1 MIGTAVVLP
10 GIFGYSSVIGFISGA
25 DPGANFVLS
34 AIFGFLLMAPL
45 GFIYIFIAG
54 VLPRSGG
61 DYVWISRT
69 LNPILGFISGW
80 GLWISIVA
88 IVGLDGFL
96 TGTLIIPI
104 TLVSFSSVFHNS
116 SLLSAAATAGT
127 PTGGFLIGLFMIA
140 VSSLIILPGPK
151 AFSRIQTVLFVVIM
165 VGTLTSFG
173 ILLTSTHQ
181 QFVTS
186 LTGFAGTN
194 VTYDGVIS
202 KAQSMNWSFVPV
214 ALTPTLTSI
223 PLAVLVYN
231 GFNYSAAASGEIK
244 NVKKSMLIGIFGSL
258 VFSMVITVVGVT
270 LTQNI
275 LSYKFIQ
282 ASFFLS
288 GNGNFPLPAP
298 PWMPL
303 FLTAL
308 NPNVA
313 VVTLVQAAWVISIFW
328 NTAAFLLVATR
339 YVFAFSFDRVLP
351 IKLSDVS
358 ARFHFPLKASAL
370 NFVITALF
378 LGIASFTPWLGLYLN
393 SVTIWSL
400 LWIVVSVVAI
410 RPALPQEGSSVVLAW
425 RTLESAAAFDCRGGV
440 PAVDDCQLLL
450 VRDDPGYRS
459 VDCTSRFD
467 PVSDFHNRAHSLRC
481 QQRISQVA
489 RRGFEGD
496 LCGNPAGVTSPLEFA
511 GDHLMNRK
519 STNGLA
525 RSVAVIVV
533 VIILL
538 IAGVGV
544 YLATRPGVA
553 TTTSSS
559 SSSQS
564 ATSPVSTS
572 SVSSSS
578 VQSASSSVASS
589 LSSTTFSSLSSS
601 SSSSSS
607 STAAAPSTL
616 VIDDAAFPYYDLNEI
631 ESTSWPNWFMY
642 DVYQPLILVNDT
654 ALYNTGVIES
664 VPALAYNWTT
674 PDNQTWTLNLLQNVT
689 FSNGDQFNAYQAWF
703 QLYSVYYL
711 FGNSSSFLWGY
722 PVWNMA
728 NVTFGPATISAINQS
743 GLIHPSQQALS
754 IMENQSWPIYVTGPY
769 QIVFRMQAPFSYF
782 PALLQPLGM
791 DDMQWVNEHG
801 GTGTATSPN
810 PYLYTNSAPGTGPYM
825 VTGVVVNSYV
835 SFTQNP
841 TYWGDRAQ
849 CGSNCSR

>member
-1 MIGTAVVLP
+1 VREFSAFDAFMIGTAVVLP

-45 GFIYIFIAG
+45 GFIYILIAG

-69 LNPILGFISGW
+69 LHPILGFISGW

-104 TLVSFSSVFHNS
+104 TLVSFSSVFHNA

-127 PTGGFLIGLFMIA
+127 PTGGFLIGLFMIG
-140 VSSLIILPGPK
+140 VSSLIILPGAR
-151 AFSRIQTVLFVVIM
+151 AFSRIQTVLFIVIM

-173 ILLTSTHQ
+173 VLLTSTHQ

-258 VFSMVITVVGVT
+258 VFSMVITIVGVT

-308 NPNVA
+308 NSNVG
-313 VVTLVQAAWVISIFW
+313 VVTLIQAAWVISIFW

-351 IKLSDVS
+351 MKLSDVS

-370 NFVITALF
+370 NFVIAALF

-410 RPALPQEGSSVVLAW
+410 ILPFRKRDLVSSLPGGRWKVPLLSIVGVVSLPLMIANFYWSVTTPAIGPSTAQADSI
-425 RTLESAAAFDCRGGV
+425 
-440 PAVDDCQLLL
+440 LL
-450 VRDDPGYRS
+450 VIFI
-459 VDCTSRFD
+459 T
-467 PVSDFHNRAHSLRC
+467 
-481 QQRISQVA
+481 
-489 RRGFEGD
+489 
-496 LCGNPAGVTSPLEFA
+496 
-511 GDHLMNRK
+511 
-519 STNGLA
+519 
-525 RSVAVIVV
+525 
-533 VIILL
+533 
-538 IAGVGV
+538 
-544 YLATRPGVA
+544 
-553 TTTSSS
+553 
-559 SSSQS
+559 
-564 ATSPVSTS
+564 
-572 SVSSSS
+572 
-578 VQSASSSVASS
+578 
-589 LSSTTFSSLSSS
+589 
-601 SSSSSS
+601 
-607 STAAAPSTL
+607 
-616 VIDDAAFPYYDLNEI
+616 
-631 ESTSWPNWFMY
+631 
-642 DVYQPLILVNDT
+642 
-654 ALYNTGVIES
+654 
-664 VPALAYNWTT
+664 
-674 PDNQTWTLNLLQNVT
+674 
-689 FSNGDQFNAYQAWF
+689 
-703 QLYSVYYL
+703 
-711 FGNSSSFLWGY
+711 
-722 PVWNMA
+722 
-728 NVTFGPATISAINQS
+728 
-743 GLIHPSQQALS
+743 GLIVYGISNSFHKSHGVDLKA
-754 IMENQSWPIYVTGPY
+754 IYSEIP
-769 QIVFRMQAPFSYF
+769 P
-782 PALLQPLGM
+782 
-791 DDMQWVNEHG
+791 E
-801 GTGTATSPN
+801 
-810 PYLYTNSAPGTGPYM
+810 
-825 VTGVVVNSYV
+825 
-835 SFTQNP
+835 
-841 TYWGDRAQ
+841 
-849 CGSNCSR
+849 